1 MQRKT
6 VFIRGAL
13 CALPDGA
20 SECTIAVW
28 DGKIA
33 SIGRFDPPDGAEI
46 VEANGLVALP
56 GAVDS
61 HVHFHMPTA
70 DGGYNADDF
79 STGST
84 CAICG
89 GTTTVVDFA
98 SPVEGKSWTE
108 GVRRRRAEAD
118 GQVFCDYGLHME
130 VTGAFEQDI
139 TRLGELADA
148 GVKVLKIYTT
158 YGSDRYPREKL
169 PALFREAKRLSLR
182 ILAHCEDDEIIQETK
197 RRMLAAGRTGAALH
211 AESRPAAAEAAA
223 VRELIGLAEES
234 GAELII
240 AHVSTGEAGE
250 LVAKARKRGVAV
262 YAETCPHYLLLT
274 EELYADKEPQRI
286 IMTPP
291 LRTASDNALLWE
303 LLASGDIGM
312 ASTDHCPFLLEQK
325 LAEPTCFGAVP
336 GVGGCENL
344 VSLLFSEGY
353 QKGRLS
359 LPQLAER
366 LSGEAARLYGLSPCK
381 GVLAEGADADI
392 VLIDPNAPRV
402 LTAAKEHSNAGYS
415 IWEGFRV
422 GCTVRRVYLR
432 GELVS
437 TGGEP
442 VGSPNGKYLFAK

>member
-1 MQRKT
+1 MQNKPL
-6 VFIRGAL
+6 FIRGAL

-20 SECTIAVW
+20 RECTIAVR

-33 SIGRFDPPDGAEI
+33 SIGRFDPVEGAEI
-46 VEANGLVALP
+46 VEAKGLVALP

-70 DGGYNADDF
+70 NGGYNADDF

-84 CAICG
+84 CAVCG
-89 GTTTVVDFA
+89 GTTSVVDFA
-98 SPVEGKSWTE
+98 SPVEGNSWTE

-139 TRLGELADA
+139 TRLGELAEA
-148 GVKVLKIYTT
+148 GVQVLKIYTT
-158 YGSDRYPREKL
+158 YGADQYPREKL
-169 PALFREAKRLSLR
+169 PALFAEAKRLNLR
-182 ILAHCEDDEIIQETK
+182 ILAHCENDEIIQATK

-211 AESRPAAAEAAA
+211 AVIRPAAAEVAA

-240 AHVSTGEAGE
+240 AHVSTGEAGK
-250 LVAKARKRGVAV
+250 LIAKARTRGVKV
-262 YAETCPHYLLLT
+262 YAETCPHYLLLM
-274 EELYADKEPQRI
+274 EELYAGEEPQRY

-291 LRTASDNALLWE
+291 LRTASDNEILWE
-303 LLASGDIGM
+303 LLTSGDIGM
-312 ASTDHCPFLLEQK
+312 TSTDHCPFLLEQK

-359 LPQLAER
+359 LTQLAQR
-366 LSGEAARLYGLSPCK
+366 LSGEAARLYGLSPRK
-381 GVLAEGADADI
+381 GTLCEGADADI
-392 VLIDPNAPRV
+392 VLIDPNAPRK
-402 LTAAKEHSNAGYS
+402 LTATKEHSNAGYS
-415 IWEGFRV
+415 IWEGFQV
-422 GCTVRRVYLR
+422 SCTVRRVYLR

-437 TGGEP
+437 LDGEP
-442 VGSPNGKYLFAK
+442 VGQPQGKYLFAQ

>member
-28 DGKIA
+28 DGKIT

-70 DGGYNADDF
+70 DGGFNADDF
-79 STGST
+79 LTGST

-98 SPVEGKSWTE
+98 SPFEGKGWTE

-118 GQVFCDYGLHME
+118 GKIFCDYGLHME

-197 RRMLAAGRTGAALH
+197 RRMLAAVRTGASLH

-223 VRELIGLAEES
+223 VRELIELAEQT
-234 GAELII
+234 GTELII

-274 EELYADKEPQRI
+274 EELYADKEPQRY

-291 LRTASDNALLWE
+291 LRTANDNALLWE

-359 LPQLAER
+359 LPQLAWR
-366 LSGEAARLYGLSPCK
+366 LAGEAARLYGFAPEK
-381 GVLAEGADADI
+381 GALMEGADADI
-392 VLIDPNAPRV
+392 VLIDPNAPHV
-402 LTAAKEHSNAGYS
+402 LTAQKEHSNAGYS

-422 GCTVRRVYLR
+422 GCTVRRVYLH

-442 VGSPNGKYLFAK
+442 VGSPSGKYLFAK